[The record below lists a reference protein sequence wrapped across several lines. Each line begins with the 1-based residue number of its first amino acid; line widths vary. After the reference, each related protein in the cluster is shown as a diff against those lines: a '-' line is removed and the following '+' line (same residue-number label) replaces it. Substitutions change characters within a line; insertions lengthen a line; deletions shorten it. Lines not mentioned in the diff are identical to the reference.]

1 MNRISNNR
9 IWRRISFFSYPESRT
24 KRDLEVRFFGFIVLV
39 LAMTLQISGFR
50 YLPSP
55 VGGAAEP
62 VVQVPTP
69 PCGRV
74 LFPSTAAGSW
84 LVPGGGVNV
93 FSNGPTHEGTG
104 VDCVSVPNDR
114 SSVGNV
120 LAGYKWQ
127 CPELVNRFYL
137 SRGWIH
143 STWSGDAGLPMWN
156 NTPHSLAKQANG
168 AVSFLGPGDV
178 VIINVYHNGTA
189 DGGHAFIANI
199 ASKVVSG
206 TVNLV
211 SQNSGYL
218 ETATPVTTGSLSK
231 GNLLISGGG
240 NGWSYRAIGVVHA
253 PVATAK
259 SAWVS
264 TPAPLPAGAR
274 GGELLS
280 VVCPPAGACAA
291 VGYTTAGGWLLSR
304 RGSAWTAITAP
315 APAGARSSS
324 VSLNAVACARA
335 KMCVAVGS
343 YTDNTGR
350 GQGILATGSGPSWTA
365 ARAPLPPGAASDPDV
380 DLLAVACGSAQGC
393 LATGYYTDSAGYEQA
408 VLLTFSG
415 SSWKAAKAPVPADA
429 FPSPSTLLFAAACPS
444 TCVAVGAYDAP
455 SGQHGLIESPQGLS
469 WTAIKAPTPSGA
481 GHQSALLAITCPT
494 ATNCLAAGQ
503 DETNGRPLLL
513 TMNQSSWTAAEAPL
527 PPGSTGHDV
536 LQMRSA
542 ACLSANSCVAV
553 GGYYDRKGN
562 YNGLLVDKQG
572 SSWISVKA
580 PLPPGAATAQ
590 GDPGA
595 QLNTAACP
603 QAPSC
608 FALGQYTD
616 SAGNTQLFQVV
627 GQGSKWTANAI
638 GQPANATPVPSQTQG
653 ALIPPFLTSTAC
665 TAGSPCVSVGAYPTK
680 KQMEGLI
687 ATKPTQLP

>member
-206 TVNLV
+206 TVDLV
-211 SQNSGYL
+211 SQSSGQSGDRNTCNYL
-218 ETATPVTTGSLSK
+218 WSPQGK
-231 GNLLISGGG
+231 GNPLISGGG
-240 NGWSYRAIGVVHA
+240 NGRSYRAIGVVHA
-253 PVATAK
+253 PVVRPR
-259 SAWVS
+259 SVRG
-264 TPAPLPAGAR
+264 PAPRRHCTCRRPWGRVAVSQFALRPVPARPSAIQQPVDGSCR
-274 GGELLS
+274 GGDRHGRLS
-280 VVCPPAGACAA
+280 GAPR
-291 VGYTTAGGWLLSR
+291 L
-304 RGSAWTAITAP
+304 RGL
-315 APAGARSSS
+315 GVSS

-365 ARAPLPPGAASDPDV
+365 ARAPS
-380 DLLAVACGSAQGC
+380 
-393 LATGYYTDSAGYEQA
+393 
-408 VLLTFSG
+408 
-415 SSWKAAKAPVPADA
+415 PARR
-429 FPSPSTLLFAAACPS
+429 
-444 TCVAVGAYDAP
+444 G
-455 SGQHGLIESPQGLS
+455 I
-469 WTAIKAPTPSGA
+469 
-481 GHQSALLAITCPT
+481 
-494 ATNCLAAGQ
+494 
-503 DETNGRPLLL
+503 
-513 TMNQSSWTAAEAPL
+513 
-527 PPGSTGHDV
+527 
-536 LQMRSA
+536 
-542 ACLSANSCVAV
+542 
-553 GGYYDRKGN
+553 
-562 YNGLLVDKQG
+562 
-572 SSWISVKA
+572 
-580 PLPPGAATAQ
+580 
-590 GDPGA
+590 
-595 QLNTAACP
+595 
-603 QAPSC
+603 
-608 FALGQYTD
+608 
-616 SAGNTQLFQVV
+616 
-627 GQGSKWTANAI
+627 
-638 GQPANATPVPSQTQG
+638 
-653 ALIPPFLTSTAC
+653 
-665 TAGSPCVSVGAYPTK
+665 
-680 KQMEGLI
+680 
-687 ATKPTQLP
+687 